1 MATAYALGGGGPRVT
16 VAAIYLVITFGLG
29 GLALA
34 VRLPPLVGFLAAGFV
49 INALGVEKVPQ
60 LELLAD
66 LGVTLLLFAIGL
78 KLDVRILLRREVWLT
93 TSAHMVISVALGSVV
108 LWLAAVAGVAMLAG
122 QSVQTIALLA
132 FAMSFSSTVF
142 VVKVLEE
149 RGETHALYGRVAI
162 GILVMQDIIAVVF
175 LTVASGQSPS
185 LWALALVGLW
195 PLTRV
200 LRKIWSRLGHGE
212 MQSLFGIVMA
222 VVPGYALFSAVGLK
236 GDLGALIVG
245 MLLASHPASSE
256 LARSLFH
263 IKELLLVGF
272 FVSIGLTGLPDLPTI
287 GVALLMVL
295 FLPFKAAWFVML
307 LSRMK
312 LRYRTA
318 MLAGLGLMNYSEFGL
333 IVMSVGVSA
342 GLLAP
347 AWLVEMSIA
356 VAMSFVVSALVNGRG
371 HLMVEKIAARLPAQ
385 DECNLNPEE
394 RPGDAGDAEVV
405 VIGMGRVGFA
415 AYQRL
420 TDHYGLRV
428 VGVDYDG
435 PRIERLAAEGL
446 RVIEGDAT
454 DLDFWNQLRRSE
466 SVRIALLAM
475 PRHGANVTSLECLR
489 ESGFSGRVAA
499 VARYEDEVQWAR
511 DHGVGTA
518 FNVYAG
524 AGLELADQVAG
535 GGAASDSISSE
546 VDNMGPGSAAHL
558 DDDLPEEPKGQPT
571 ENAPKSPT
579 RPFGP
584 APGASPHK
592 HKGHGP
598 F

>member
-1 MATAYALGGGGPRVT
+1 MT
-16 VAAIYLVITFGLG
+16 VVAIYLVITFGLG
-29 GLALA
+29 GLAMA

-49 INALGVEKVPQ
+49 INALDVAEVPA
-60 LELLAD
+60 LETIAE

-78 KLDVRILLRREVWLT
+78 KLNVRILLRREVWLT
-93 TSAHMVISVALGSVV
+93 TSAHLVISVVLGSVAM
-108 LWLAAVAGVAMLAG
+108 WLAAVAGVAMLAG
-122 QSVQTIALLA
+122 QNMQTIALLA
-132 FAMSFSSTVF
+132 FALSFSSTVF

-149 RGETHALYGRVAI
+149 RGESHALYGRVAI
-162 GILVMQDIIAVVF
+162 GILVMQDIVAVVF
-175 LTVASGQSPS
+175 LTATSGHLPS
-185 LWALALVGLW
+185 IWALALVGLW

-222 VVPGYALFSAVGLK
+222 LVPGYALFSAVGLK

-272 FVSIGLTGLPDLPTI
+272 FVSIGLTGLPDLPSI
-287 GVALLMVL
+287 GVAVLMVL
-295 FLPFKAAWFVML
+295 LLPFKTAWYVAL
-307 LSRMK
+307 LALMK

-318 MLAGLGLMNYSEFGL
+318 ILTGLSLTNYSEFGL
-333 IVMSVGVSA
+333 IVVSVGVSA
-342 GLLAP
+342 ELMAP

-356 VAMSFVVSALVNGRG
+356 VALSFVVSALVNGRG

-385 DECNLNPEE
+385 DELSLHPEE
-394 RPGDAGDAEVV
+394 RPADAGDAEVV

-435 PRIERLAAEGL
+435 PRIQRLAAEGH

-454 DLDFWNQLRRSE
+454 DLDFWNQMRRSD
-466 SVRIALLAM
+466 SMRIAVLAT
-475 PRHGANVTSLECLR
+475 PRHGANVTALECLR

-499 VARYEDEVQWAR
+499 VARYDDEVQWAK
-511 DHGVGTA
+511 DHGVDIA

-524 AGLELADQVAG
+524 AGLELADQVAEVS
-535 GGAASDSISSE
+535 APRYVDLDPEADASD
-546 VDNMGPGSAAHL
+546 VDHHNIVATEAGV
-558 DDDLPEEPKGQPT
+558 QPT
-571 ENAPKSPT
+571 EDRYTGGS
-579 RPFGP
+579 
-584 APGASPHK
+584 
-592 HKGHGP
+592 
-598 F
+598 

>member
-1 MATAYALGGGGPRVT
+1 MLATAYALWAGGPRVT
-16 VAAIYLVITFGLG
+16 VVAIYLVITFGLG

-34 VRLPPLVGFLAAGFV
+34 VRLPPLVGFLVAGFV
-49 INALGVEKVPQ
+49 INALDVEELPQ
-60 LELLAD
+60 LEVLAN

-93 TSAHMVISVALGSVV
+93 TSAHMVISVVLGSIAM
-108 LWLAAVAGVAMLAG
+108 WLAAVAGVAMLAG

-132 FAMSFSSTVF
+132 FALSFSSTVF

-149 RGETHALYGRVAI
+149 RGESHALYGRVAI
-162 GILVMQDIIAVVF
+162 GILVLQDIIAVVF
-175 LTVASGQSPS
+175 LTAASGRLPSP
-185 LWALALVGLW
+185 WALTLVGLW

-200 LRKIWSRLGHGE
+200 VRKIWSRLGHGE

-222 VVPGYALFSAVGLK
+222 LVPGYALFSAVGLK
-236 GDLGALIVG
+236 GDLGALIIG
-245 MLLASHPASSE
+245 ALLASHPASSE

-295 FLPFKAAWFVML
+295 FLPLKAAWYVVL

-333 IVMSVGVSA
+333 IVVSVGVSA

-356 VAMSFVVSALVNGRG
+356 VAMSFVLSALVNGRG

-385 DECNLNPEE
+385 DEGTLHAEE
-394 RPGDAGDAEVV
+394 RPADAGDAEVV

-420 TDHYGLRV
+420 TDHYRLRV

-435 PRIERLAAEGL
+435 PRIERLAADGL

-466 SVRIALLAM
+466 SVRIAVLAM
-475 PRHGANVTSLECLR
+475 PRHGANVTALECLR
-489 ESGFSGRVAA
+489 ESGFSGKIAA
-499 VARYEDEVQWAR
+499 VARYDDEVQWAK
-511 DHGVGTA
+511 DHGVGIA

-524 AGLELADQVAG
+524 AGLELADQVVG
-535 GGAASDSISSE
+535 GGAAPHSIDPE
-546 VDNMGPGSAAHL
+546 VDHVGTGSTTRL
-558 DDDLPEEPKGQPT
+558 DNDLPEEARGQPT
-571 ENAPKSPT
+571 ED
-579 RPFGP
+579 
-584 APGASPHK
+584 
-592 HKGHGP
+592 GHTGS
-598 F
+598 

>member
-1 MATAYALGGGGPRVT
+1 MT
-16 VAAIYLVITFGLG
+16 VVAIYLVITFGLG
-29 GLALA
+29 GLAMAL
-34 VRLPPLVGFLAAGFV
+34 RLPPLVGFLAAGFV
-49 INALGVEKVPQ
+49 INALDVGELPE
-60 LELLAD
+60 LEIMAD

-78 KLDVRILLRREVWLT
+78 KLDIRILLRREVWLT
-93 TSAHMVISVALGSVV
+93 TSAHMVLSVILGS
-108 LWLAAVAGVAMLAG
+108 LLMWLAAVAGVAMLAG
-122 QSVQTIALLA
+122 QSMQTIALLA
-132 FAMSFSSTVF
+132 FALSFSSTVF

-149 RGETHALYGRVAI
+149 RGESHALYGRVAI
-162 GILVMQDIIAVVF
+162 GILVMQDIIAVIF
-175 LTVASGQSPS
+175 LTATGGHPPSP
-185 LWALALVGLW
+185 WALALVGLW

-200 LRKIWSRLGHGE
+200 LRRIWTRLGHGE

-222 VVPGYALFSAVGLK
+222 LVPGYALFSSVGLK

-245 MLLASHPASSE
+245 VLLASHPASSE

-287 GVALLMVL
+287 GVALLML
-295 FLPFKAAWFVML
+295 LLLPFKAAWYVVL
-307 LSRMK
+307 LSRLQ

-318 MLAGLGLMNYSEFGL
+318 LLAGLSLMNHSEFGL
-333 IVMSVGVSA
+333 IVVSVGVSA
-342 GLLAP
+342 GLLEG

-356 VAMSFVVSALVNGRG
+356 VALSFAVAALVNGRG

-385 DECNLNPEE
+385 DESALNPEE
-394 RPGDAGDAEVV
+394 RHGDAGDAEVV

-435 PRIERLAAEGL
+435 PRIERLAEKGL

-454 DLDFWNQLRRSE
+454 DLYFWNQLERSD
-466 SVRIALLAM
+466 SVRIAILAM
-475 PRHGANVTSLECLR
+475 PRHGANVTALECLR
-489 ESGFSGRVAA
+489 ESGFSGKVAA
-499 VARYEDEVQWAR
+499 VARYDDEVQWAK
-511 DHGVGTA
+511 DHGVGIA

-535 GGAASDSISSE
+535 GGQSKG
-546 VDNMGPGSAAHL
+546 GP
-558 DDDLPEEPKGQPT
+558 PEEAT
-571 ENAPKSPT
+571 S
-579 RPFGP
+579 
-584 APGASPHK
+584 
-592 HKGHGP
+592 
-598 F
+598 